1 MTSFQSLIST
11 AIAAGVIFTACSGG
25 TTDNEAKEN
34 NDTAATTAATA
45 SNASDANQ
53 QKLDDNKKLVTDFYQ
68 ALYGDKDSTA
78 IDKYVADDIKEH
90 NPALQDGKEW
100 LKNSLRPFLSNP
112 HIEKTKMDI
121 KHVAADGDMV
131 WLLVRDVA
139 PNGKEYAR
147 VNIFRVENGKIAE
160 AWKVDEPVPA
170 KSENKNGM
178 F

>member
-1 MTSFQSLIST
+1 M
-11 AIAAGVIFTACSGG
+11 
-25 TTDNEAKEN
+25 
-34 NDTAATTAATA
+34 
-45 SNASDANQ
+45 
-53 QKLDDNKKLVTDFYQ
+53 
-68 ALYGDKDSTA
+68 
-78 IDKYVADDIKEH
+78 
-90 NPALQDGKEW
+90 QDGKDW
-100 LKNSLRPFLSNP
+100 LKNSLRPFLANP
-112 HIEKTKMDI
+112 HIEKTKMEI
-121 KHVAADGDMV
+121 KHIAADGDMV

>member
-1 MTSFQSLIST
+1 MKQFQSLVSAT
-11 AIAAGVIFTACSGG
+11 LAVTIAFTACTGG
-25 TTDNEAKEN
+25 TSDSGSKATT
-34 NDTAATTAATA
+34 DTAAATA
-45 SNASDANQ
+45 ENTVDANQ
-53 QKLDDNKKLVTDFYQ
+53 QKLEANKKLVTEFYQ
-68 ALYGDKDSTA
+68 SLYGDKDSTA
-78 IDKYVADDIKEH
+78 IDKYVADNIKEH

-100 LKNSLRPFLSNP
+100 LKNSLRPFLANP

-121 KHVAADGDMV
+121 KHIAADGDMV

-139 PNGKEYAR
+139 PNGKEFAR

>member
-1 MTSFQSLIST
+1 MKRFQSLISSAVAVAMVFSACTSNT
-11 AIAAGVIFTACSGG
+11 ADTS
-25 TTDNEAKEN
+25 KEN
-34 NDTAATTAATA
+34 ADTAATPNTTSAG
-45 SNASDANQ
+45 ANDDQ
-53 QKLDDNKKLVTDFYQ
+53 QKLEDNKKFVTDFYQ

-90 NPALQDGKEW
+90 NPALQDGKDW
-100 LKNSLRPFLSNP
+100 LKNSLRPFLANP
-112 HIEKTKMDI
+112 HIEKTKMEI

-139 PNGKEYAR
+139 PDGKEYAR

-170 KSENKNGM
+170 KSANKNGM